1 MSTKSMID
9 TTASDEIMGLDVP
22 LNGSCA
28 DVDQS
33 CAANISRGAANHG
46 TGKCKP
52 CAWFWKEQGC
62 LHGREC
68 GFCHLCPRE
77 EIKARRR
84 AKASSAR
91 TDMST
96 GKTQQQE
103 LFQFMECPQRAELL
117 RVLPSPPVEAPVLKL
132 LPQSP
137 PPSGPP
143 TSCPVMPLMPPLAT
157 LTVVPPP
164 PVMAPTFLIPPA
176 LPPPPASDVT
186 EIAPITRCMAFNSA
200 EPSAEALVLHSQSA
214 PVTPRSFVL
223 PMYSPIAPPPS
234 PEALSGKMPSDLI
247 APPPSPEA
255 DFSGKMPSD
264 PLAMT
269 PPPGLLGCSLPSLGS
284 AHHGTG
290 RCKPCGWFWKAG
302 GCANGLECC
311 HCHLC
316 PRDEIHARRRA
327 KIALIR
333 HHKVLAANS
342 TEEQEQDANAA
353 NVHLPK
359 EQEHLPQDEA
369 GSMAAQQ
376 QLPKLLGR
384 LRPAPLTLNTESS
397 QRYAPHKAMPDQRT
411 TPILR
416 LSDRV

>member
-1 MSTKSMID
+1 MID

-28 DVDQS
+28 YVDQS
-33 CAANISRGAANHG
+33 RPANISRGAANHG
-46 TGKCKP
+46 TGECKP

-62 LHGREC
+62 LHGQEC

-132 LPQSP
+132 LSLSP

-143 TSCPVMPLMPPLAT
+143 TSCPVMPLTPPPAT

-164 PVMAPTFLIPPA
+164 AAMAPTFLIPPA

-186 EIAPITRCMAFNSA
+186 DIPSMTRYMAFNSV
-200 EPSAEALVLHSQSA
+200 EPSAEACVLHSQSA

-234 PEALSGKMPSDLI
+234 PEAYLSGKMPSD
-247 APPPSPEA
+247 A
-255 DFSGKMPSD
+255 
-264 PLAMT
+264 LAMT

-333 HHKVLAANS
+333 HHKVLAANY

-359 EQEHLPQDEA
+359 EQDEA
-369 GSMAAQQ
+369 GGMAVRQ

-397 QRYAPHKAMPDQRT
+397 QRYAPQKVMPDQRT